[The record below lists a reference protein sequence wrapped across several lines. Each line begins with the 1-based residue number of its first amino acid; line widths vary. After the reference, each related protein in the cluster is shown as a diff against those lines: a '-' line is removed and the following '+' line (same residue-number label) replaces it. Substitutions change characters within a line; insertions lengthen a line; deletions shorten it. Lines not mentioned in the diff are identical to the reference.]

1 MMNNHRTNQGYRVI
15 AGIGN
20 KFVLAFNPK
29 ATQPWAIWRIDRDG
43 DFYGGEYIFDKATAM
58 RKFREYGFKG
68 VV

>member
-1 MMNNHRTNQGYRVI
+1 MMNNHRTTQGYRVI

-20 KFVLAFNPK
+20 KFALAFNPK
-29 ATQPWAIWRIDRDG
+29 ATQPWVIWRIDRDG

-68 VV
+68 VI

>member
-1 MMNNHRTNQGYRVI
+1 MSKAKNVQGYRVI
-15 AGIGN
+15 ADIGN
-20 KFVLAFNPK
+20 KFALAFNPK
-29 ATQPWAIWRIDRDG
+29 ATQPWVIWRIDRDG